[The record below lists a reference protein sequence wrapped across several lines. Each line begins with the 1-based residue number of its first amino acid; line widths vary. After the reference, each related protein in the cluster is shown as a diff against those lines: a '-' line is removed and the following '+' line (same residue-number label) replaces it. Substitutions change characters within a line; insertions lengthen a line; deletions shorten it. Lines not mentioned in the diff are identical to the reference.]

1 MIWNKNMGIWS
12 NGEYKFILTNFPV
25 IEIYFSIDENNEVIY
40 NKSVAIDI
48 TSRNSY
54 LRKIITN
61 NEIKMSVGW

>member
-1 MIWNKNMGIWS
+1 MIWS

-61 NEIKMSVGW
+61 NEIKMSVGWQK